1 VGRVVCLGAG
11 ATGEAFVAA
20 MRRADPEAEII
31 LVERNLVGGECT
43 YFACMPSKTL
53 LRSPELEA
61 AAGRAP
67 GANAG
72 AIDADAVFG
81 WRDAV
86 VDGLDDA
93 GHLPWLEERGVEL
106 VRGEARITGPGRL
119 EVDGDE
125 LAWDTLVVATGSDP
139 LLLPE
144 LEGVEGVWTNREATT
159 ASEVPESLAVLGG
172 GAVGCELS
180 QFYRRAGARVTLID
194 VNPRIIPREHE
205 DASAL
210 LQDALTEEGVEIVLN
225 AKLARAEAGFR
236 LGFADGRTVE
246 AERVLVAIG
255 RKPNVDGL
263 GLEQLGIR
271 VERKGIVV
279 DERLRAAEN
288 VYAIGDVTGQALFTH
303 VGKYQ
308 ARVAA
313 EVIGGS
319 DVRADYRAIPR
330 VLFTDP
336 QVASVGSYEGVSA
349 SWEVNR
355 VPRSSTYERPKRKGF
370 ARVFADP
377 ERKVL
382 VGAVAVGPEAGEWL
396 GQLTLAIRAEVP
408 VDVLR
413 DTIQPFPTFSEA
425 FHFAVRELPL

>member
-20 MRRADPEAEII
+20 MRRADPDAEITI
-31 LVERNLVGGECT
+31 VERNLVGGECT
-43 YFACMPSKTL
+43 YFACMPSKTM

-61 AAGRAP
+61 AVARAP
-67 GANAG
+67 GAVGG
-72 AIDADAVFG
+72 AVDAEGIFE
-81 WRDAV
+81 WRDLV
-86 VDGLDDA
+86 VDRLDDS
-93 GHLPWLEERGVEL
+93 GHVEWLEDRDIAL
-106 VRGEARITGPGRL
+106 VRGEARVTGPGRV
-119 EVDGDE
+119 EVDGEE
-125 LAWDTLVVATGSDP
+125 LPWDTLVVATGSDP

-144 LEGVEGVWTNREATT
+144 LEGVEGIWTNREATS
-159 ASEVPESLAVLGG
+159 AHEIPESLAVLGG

-180 QFYRRAGARVTLID
+180 QFYRRMGSRVTLID
-194 VNPRIIPREHE
+194 VNPRIVPREHE
-205 DASAL
+205 DAAAL
-210 LQDALTEEGVEIVLN
+210 LQEAFGEEGIEIVLN
-225 AKLARAEAGFR
+225 AKLSSAEPGFT
-236 LGFADGRTVE
+236 LGFEDTRSVE
-246 AERVLVAIG
+246 AERVLVAVG

-263 GLEQLGIR
+263 GLEQLGVG

-279 DERLRAAEN
+279 DEQLRAAEN
-288 VYAIGDVTGQALFTH
+288 VYAIGDVTGEALFTH

-313 EVIGGS
+313 QVIAGR

-336 QVASVGSYEGVSA
+336 EVASVGSYDGVSA
-349 SWEVNR
+349 AWEVNR
-355 VPRSSTYERPKRKGF
+355 VARSSTYERPKRKGF
-370 ARVFADP
+370 VRVFADP
-377 ERKVL
+377 ERRVL

-413 DTIQPFPTFSEA
+413 DTMQPFPSFSEA
-425 FHFAVRELPL
+425 LHFAVRELPL

>member
-1 VGRVVCLGAG
+1 MCLGAG

-20 MRRADPEAEII
+20 MRRADADAEIT

-53 LRSPELEA
+53 LRSPELDA
-61 AAGRAP
+61 AARRAP
-67 GANAG
+67 GTDGQALDAA
-72 AIDADAVFG
+72 AIFD
-81 WRDAV
+81 WRDKV

-106 VRGEARITGPGRL
+106 VRGEARVTGPGRL
-119 EVDGDE
+119 EVDGQE

-139 LLLPE
+139 LVPPE
-144 LEGVEGVWTNREATT
+144 VAGLEGVWTNREATT
-159 ASEVPESLAVLGG
+159 ASEIPESLAVLGG
-172 GAVGCELS
+172 GAVGCELA
-180 QFYRRAGARVTLID
+180 QFYRRLGSRVTLID

-205 DASAL
+205 EAAAL
-210 LQDALTEEGVEIVLN
+210 LQAAFAEEGIEILLN
-225 AKLARAEAGFR
+225 ARLERAEP
-236 LGFADGRTVE
+236 GFALRFEDGRSLE
-246 AERVLVAIG
+246 AERLLVAIG
-255 RKPNVDGL
+255 RKPNVEGL
-263 GLEQLGIR
+263 GLEQLGVE
-271 VERKGIVV
+271 VERKGVVV

-308 ARVAA
+308 ARLAA
-313 EVIGGS
+313 EAIAGQ

-336 QVASVGSYEGVSA
+336 QIASVGSYEGASS

-355 VPRSSTYERPKRKGF
+355 VSRSSTYERPKRKGF
-370 ARVFADP
+370 LKVFADL
-377 ERKVL
+377 ERSVL

-408 VDVLR
+408 LDVLY
-413 DTIQPFPTFSEA
+413 DVIQPFPTFSEA
-425 FHFAVRELPL
+425 VHFAVRELPL

>member
-1 VGRVVCLGAG
+1 VCLGAG

-20 MRRADPEAEII
+20 MRRADPGAEIV
-31 LVERNLVGGECT
+31 LVERKLVGGECT

-53 LRSPELEA
+53 LRSPELD
-61 AAGRAP
+61 AAGQRAP
-67 GANAG
+67 GMNGGTMDPA
-72 AIDADAVFG
+72 AIFN
-81 WRDAV
+81 WRDQV
-86 VDGLDDA
+86 VENLDDS

-106 VRGEARITGPGRL
+106 VRGTARVTGPGRL
-119 EVDGDE
+119 EVDGEE

-139 LLLPE
+139 VVPPE
-144 LEGVEGVWTNREATT
+144 LEGLEGLWTNREATT

-180 QFYRRAGARVTLID
+180 QFYRRLGSRVTLADI
-194 VNPRIIPREHE
+194 NPRIIPREHE
-205 DASAL
+205 DAAAL
-210 LQDALTEEGVEIVLN
+210 LQEAFAGEGIDILLN
-225 AKLARAEAGFR
+225 AKLERAEPGVVLRFE
-236 LGFADGRTVE
+236 DGRSLE
-246 AERVLVAIG
+246 AERLLVAIG
-255 RKPNVDGL
+255 RKPNVEGL
-263 GLEQLGIR
+263 GLEQLGVT

-288 VYAIGDVTGQALFTH
+288 VYAIGDVTGEALFTH

-313 EVIGGS
+313 AAIAGG

-349 SWEVNR
+349 AWEVNR

-370 ARVFADP
+370 VRVFADP

-396 GQLTLAIRAEVP
+396 GQVTVAIRAEVP

-413 DTIQPFPTFSEA
+413 DVMQPFPTFSEA
-425 FHFAVRELPL
+425 VHFAVRELPL